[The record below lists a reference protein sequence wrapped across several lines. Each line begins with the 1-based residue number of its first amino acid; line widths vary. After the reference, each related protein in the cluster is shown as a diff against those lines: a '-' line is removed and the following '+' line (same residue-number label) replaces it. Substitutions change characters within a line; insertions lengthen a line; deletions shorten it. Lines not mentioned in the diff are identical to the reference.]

1 MDPNQARRRR
11 RVGSTDSQK
20 RECPHCGRE
29 FKRSEHLER
38 HVRTHTKEK
47 PYICHCGSAFSRRDL
62 LTRHARIV
70 HQNASQSPE
79 DANNADEA
87 QSQSSSDHPLGPA
100 GSFIPHADQ
109 SGGQWPQSPQYGGH
123 IAAQSQDVH
132 MGPGSLPY
140 TYSQHMP
147 GPDYDTGPAIG
158 GFEQFRDFVTS
169 VDSTSVHAPWY
180 PDFYEPQN
188 MVDPA
193 LQTSHAPEVSSPY
206 VQTGSVHHGLYY
218 S

>member
-87 QSQSSSDHPLGPA
+87 QSQSSSDHPLMPA
-100 GSFIPHADQ
+100 GNFIPHADH
-109 SGGQWPQSPQYGGH
+109 SGTQWPQSPQYADH
-123 IAAQSQDVH
+123 TTAHPQDMH
-132 MGPGSLPY
+132 MAPGSMAY
-140 TYSQHMP
+140 TYPQHMQASE
-147 GPDYDTGPAIG
+147 YDTGSHVG
-158 GFEQFRDFVTS
+158 GFEQFRDFVTT
-169 VDSTSVHAPWY
+169 VDSGNVHAPWY
-180 PDFYEPQN
+180 PDFYDPGT

-193 LQTSHAPEVSSPY
+193 LQGPHIPEVSSPY
-206 VQTGSVHHGLYY
+206 VQTGTVYHGLQY